1 MEHISLF
8 DTNEKFKDN
17 QSSLLIPNVTLVE
30 DTNTVFY
37 NFESDI
43 NIVDV
48 YKIAGNSEHEIYLSK
63 NNISFKKD
71 ISELYEKQYQLILH
85 DGDNVTKEDK
95 LTHLISNVDE
105 KTTFLIALDILSLG
119 FTLKNVAVNANE
131 MKISSVDK
139 KQLIEFTGL
148 KRKDNGHYDFVGELG
163 YFMDGMTNPLIIQS
177 PKFNPTGKEKYI
189 SIQNNMTFDYNGQT
203 VDFNLYELP
212 KTTLVEYYKSK

>member
-1 MEHISLF
+1 MGHISLF

-43 NIVDV
+43 NVVDV

-95 LTHLISNVDE
+95 LTHLTSKFRKD
-105 KTTFLIALDILSLG
+105 TTSLIAFDVSL
-119 FTLKNVAVNANE
+119 FSISLKGLEIKDNE
-131 MKISSVDK
+131 IKISSVGK
-139 KQLIEFTGL
+139 TQLIEFTGL
-148 KRKDNGHYDFVGELG
+148 KRKDNGHYDFIGELG
-163 YFMDGMTNPLIIQS
+163 YFMYGMTNPLIIQS
-177 PKFNPTGKEKYI
+177 PKFNTTGQEKI
-189 SIQNNMTFDYNGQT
+189 MSIQKNMTFDYNGQT